1 MLEDPPILFTKT
13 HVITLHFHNRPAPST
28 FVRAMVL
35 PSQSCSN
42 ISDPV
47 PLRVTHQS
55 LLHGYLENVTIIRN
69 SVIDPE
75 SGAINIR
82 LLNQCYKEGAGVHFS
97 CIDLTLPKHPPTEE
111 NTISEMTISTHN
123 ILEVD
128 NIPCLFRL
136 SEMFHVDC
144 SDDGYARG
152 FLLSRLQNEKPLPEY
167 LMMRF
172 SIDASA
178 ESCTGV
184 VGKVMSHQWNQ
195 INHQPLTF
203 SLDCVTGR
211 LCYRKKGEVAE
222 AKVLALVVDLK

>member
-1 MLEDPPILFTKT
+1 
-13 HVITLHFHNRPAPST
+13 
-28 FVRAMVL
+28 MVL

-42 ISDPV
+42 SSDPV
-47 PLRVTHQS
+47 PLRVAHQR
-55 LLHGYLENVTIIRN
+55 LYHGYLENVSIIRN

-82 LLNQCYKEGAGVHFS
+82 LLNQCYTEGAGVHFS
-97 CIDLTLPKHPPTEE
+97 CIDLTLPKHSPIEE

-128 NIPCLFRL
+128 NIPHISRFNV
-136 SEMFHVDC
+136 MFHVDC

-152 FLLSRLQNEKPLPEY
+152 FLLSRLDEKPFPEY

-195 INHQPLTF
+195 INDQPLTF

-211 LCYRKKGEVAE
+211 LFYKKITGE
-222 AKVLALVVDLK
+222 KVLALVVDLK